1 MDKQKIVI
9 ANWKM
14 NLSPADSL
22 NLAEAIITKLAE
34 IKPLQAQTVL
44 CPDFLSLSGVAQKIK
59 EQSISLG
66 AQDCFW
72 EPSGAYTGEVSPQ
85 FLRELG
91 CAYVIIGHS
100 ERRQYM
106 AETDEQINL
115 KVKAALANS
124 LIPVICVGET
134 FEERQEGNKD
144 FVISQQVS
152 VALKGVKLLDQDK
165 VIIAYEP
172 VWVIG
177 SGQAVAPEEA
187 EHAHR
192 VIRQVLIDHFSINAV
207 NGQIKI
213 IYGGSVK
220 PNNVGNFLIQPAID
234 GILVG
239 GASLEAESFAEL
251 VKQANL

>member
-1 MDKQKIVI
+1 MDKKNIVI

-14 NLSPADSL
+14 NLSPNQSL
-22 NLAEAIITKLAE
+22 NLAEEIIAQLAE
-34 IKPLQAQTVL
+34 VKPTKAIAVL
-44 CPDFLSLSGVAQKIK
+44 CPDFLSLSSVAKITG
-59 EQSISLG
+59 QSISLG

-72 EPSGAYTGEVSPQ
+72 ERAGAYTGEVSPE
-85 FLRELG
+85 FLHELG

-100 ERRQYM
+100 ERRQDVG
-106 AETDEQINL
+106 ETDEQVNL

-124 LIPVICVGET
+124 LIPIICVGET
-134 FEERQEGNKD
+134 FDERQEGNKD
-144 FVISQQVS
+144 FIISRQVS
-152 VALKGVKLLDQDK
+152 RALAGIKLLEQDGL
-165 VIIAYEP
+165 IIAYEP

-192 VIRQVLIDHFSINAV
+192 VIRQVLIDNFSLTAV
-207 NGQIKI
+207 TDQIKI

-220 PNNVGNFLIQPAID
+220 PNIVRGFLSQPSID

-239 GASLEAESFAEL
+239 GASLEAESFVEL